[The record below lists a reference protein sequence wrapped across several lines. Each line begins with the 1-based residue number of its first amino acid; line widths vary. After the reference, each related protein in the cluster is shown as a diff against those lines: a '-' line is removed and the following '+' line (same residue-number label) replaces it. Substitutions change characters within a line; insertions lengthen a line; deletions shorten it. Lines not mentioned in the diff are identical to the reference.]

1 MGNFTFRLPD
11 IGEGTAEAEIVAWH
25 VKPGDPVKED
35 APLVD
40 VMTEKATVEITS
52 PVSGIVLSLAAEI
65 GARVPIGIDLVEFET
80 DDAPV
85 VSAPVES
92 ASAEAAPP
100 PSSLAG
106 PAATDSHLAAS
117 NADGAQHHTL
127 AAPAVRERARN
138 LGLSL
143 ASIAGTGEAGRV
155 THDDLDRVLTGGAGA
170 AQTTAKL
177 RREGVS
183 EVKLVGL
190 RRKIAERMEISTRTI
205 PHFAY
210 VEEVDVT
217 ALEDLRVTLNA
228 RHGDARPRLTMLPFL
243 VRALSQVLPAFP
255 QANATY
261 DESTLTLRQHAAL
274 HVGIAAQTP
283 GGLLVP
289 VVRHAEARSLWDCA
303 GEIRRLTDAA
313 RAGTAKPDELS
324 GSTITITSLG
334 ALGGIAAVPV
344 INPPEVAVIGVNRLA
359 ERAMVINGVIT
370 IRKMMNLSS
379 SFDHRIIDGFDAASL
394 IQRIKVLLEQP
405 ALLFVD

>member
-1 MGNFTFRLPD
+1 MGHFTFRLPD

-25 VKPGDPVKED
+25 VKPGDSVKGD

-52 PVSGIVLSLAAEI
+52 PVSGIVLSVAAEL
-65 GARVPIGIDLVEFET
+65 GARVPIGIDLVEFEI
-80 DDAPV
+80 DGEAPSTAAPEQSAATV
-85 VSAPVES
+85 PSETSAPAAETVS
-92 ASAEAAPP
+92 TPSHATAS
-100 PSSLAG
+100 
-106 PAATDSHLAAS
+106 
-117 NADGAQHHTL
+117 
-127 AAPAVRERARN
+127 PAVRDRARK
-138 LGLSL
+138 LGLNL
-143 ASIAGTGEAGRV
+143 ASVMGTGEEGRV
-155 THDDLDRVLTGGAGA
+155 THDDLDRLLTGGAGSSPPPA
-170 AQTTAKL
+170 AI
-177 RREGVS
+177 RRDGVT
-183 EVKLVGL
+183 EIKLVGL
-190 RRKIAERMEISTRTI
+190 RRKIAERMEISTRSI

-228 RHGDARPRLTMLPFL
+228 RYGDTRPRLTVLPFL
-243 VRALSQVLPAFP
+243 LRAMVLAIPEFP

-283 GGLLVP
+283 GGLMVP
-289 VVRHAEARSLWDCA
+289 VVRHAEARSLWDSA
-303 GEIRRLTDAA
+303 AEIQRLTAAA

-334 ALGGIAAVPV
+334 ALGGIAVVPV
-344 INPPEVAVIGVNRLA
+344 INPPEVAIIGVNRLA
-359 ERAMVINGVIT
+359 ERPMVLNGAIA

-394 IQRIKVLLEQP
+394 IQRIKALLEQP
-405 ALLFVD
+405 ALLFVV